1 MKILPWGN
9 LTMIF
14 QMILTFNFT
23 LMRSLFLLI
32 FCSLL
37 FFSSY
42 SQATSATTRAVIDG
56 AIQPNNAKA
65 ITAAGVNGTMKA
77 IVDYVDTKA
86 GTPNI
91 IVSADGKS
99 VKIRPS
105 DGTANASNTTPRTPH
120 EVDPVILTTPENLM
134 GFTVFHGNP
143 LYQRTYNIPGP
154 TSVNLSFLT
163 GINEVWQMWGV
174 VKYTEGGIAKSKPLT
189 STTRAVD
196 QKLLLQ
202 FDEATHNFILR
213 DYDCTTCLNQTYIF
227 TLKYSKQ

>member
-23 LMRSLFLLI
+23 LMRALFLLI

-99 VKIRPS
+99 VSIRPS
-105 DGTANASNTTPRTPH
+105 NWTSTIISAVPV
-120 EVDPVILTTPENLM
+120 EVDPVITTTAEKLL
-134 GFTVFHGNP
+134 GFQVFHGNP
-143 LYQRTYNIPGP
+143 LYQRTYNMTAP
-154 TSVNLSFLT
+154 TAVNLSFLT
-163 GINEVWQMWGV
+163 GINEVWQMWGI
-174 VKYTEGGIAKSKPLT
+174 VKYTESGVAKSKSLT
-189 STTRAVD
+189 STTRTID
-196 QKLLLQ
+196 QKVLLE
-202 FDEATHNFILR
+202 FDEATHSFILR
-213 DYDCTTCLNQTYIF
+213 DYDCTTCLGQTYIF